1 MFREQLGSDI
11 VAGTSMPQCIIASY
25 TLLNFGYGTVTKPPQ
40 SSTLVYKKA
49 KQIIAFQ
56 PVYLI
61 RDCCISETAFSAES
75 AYGVPEFGWA
85 SQWQRPNEKSLQ

>member
-1 MFREQLGSDI
+1 
-11 VAGTSMPQCIIASY
+11 MPQRIIASY
-25 TLLNFGYGTVTKPPQ
+25 TPLNFAYGAVTKRPQ

-49 KQIIAFQ
+49 KQIIAFR
-56 PVYLI
+56 PIHLI